1 MSWVSTPR
9 NEPFARFLEEVSGEQ
24 PPAEALVR
32 LSPTDV
38 AARLSQNLE
47 LFDLNASG
55 AQAA

>member
-1 MSWVSTPR
+1 
-9 NEPFARFLEEVSGEQ
+9 LEEVSGEQ
-24 PPAEALVR
+24 QTAEGLVR